1 MHYQLPLFML
11 NKCRC
16 FCFLHRLLRP
26 GTRSMHCLLR
36 ACNAFAVAAAAVSGS
51 RVAMAT
57 AAPPCAAAAQR
68 RLASQAAPSAGRKR
82 PFSST
87 SAGRV
92 DEVGSVVF
100 QYLSVTLTVSRH
112 VYLRFNVGL

>member
-1 MHYQLPLFML
+1 MSLLLTVITTKQVSLFL
-11 NKCRC
+11 FFCIVCCALARVQCIVC
-16 FCFLHRLLRP
+16 FVHAMPSLLLRP
-26 GTRSMHCLLR
+26 L
-36 ACNAFAVAAAAVSGS
+36 SGS

-57 AAPPCAAAAQR
+57 AAPPCAAAAER

-100 QYLSVTLTVSRH
+100 HYLSVILTLS
-112 VYLRFNVGL
+112 